1 MVFQALS
8 HLAALISV
16 AIQAGMAVVGTAGS
30 SVMQAQ
36 GLDALDA
43 LLAPPSPGYVCEAP
57 AWKTEPQAK
66 PGEKGIYQAAMTTSC
81 RLYPTL
87 GGDFGKLQNFSLE
100 QLKVRGVI
108 LTGPIDET
116 YAALP
121 SLYVHYK
128 LPIKTKKIEVTMW
141 QDIHLAT
148 DGEER
153 FVSSTASTKIEGKGM
168 AEYLK
173 KADVRIEIQK
183 SPNPGEH
190 SAVISFYSEMEKPWY
205 APEGVLIS
213 KLKELVPA
221 QFAEVRDE
229 FVKEAVQN
237 Y

>member
-1 MVFQALS
+1 MVVQALG
-8 HLAALISV
+8 HFAALISV
-16 AIQAGMAVVGTAGS
+16 AIQAGMAVLGTAGS

-36 GLDALDA
+36 GLDGLDA
-43 LLAPPSPGYVCEAP
+43 LMAPPAQGYECEAP
-57 AWKTEPQAK
+57 TWQTEPQAK
-66 PGEKGIYQAAMTTSC
+66 PGAKGVYQAAMKTSC
-81 RLYPTL
+81 KLYPSL
-87 GGDFGKLQNFSLE
+87 GGDFGKLQSFSLE
-100 QLKVRGVI
+100 QLKVRGQI

-148 DGEER
+148 DGVER

-168 AEYLK
+168 ADYLK
-173 KADVRIEIQK
+173 KADVRIEIEK
-183 SPNPGEH
+183 APAAGEH
-190 SAVISFYSEMEKPWY
+190 TAVISFYSEMEKPWY
-205 APEGVLIS
+205 APEGMLIS
-213 KLKELVPA
+213 KLKELVPT

-229 FVKEAVQN
+229 FVKEAVRN